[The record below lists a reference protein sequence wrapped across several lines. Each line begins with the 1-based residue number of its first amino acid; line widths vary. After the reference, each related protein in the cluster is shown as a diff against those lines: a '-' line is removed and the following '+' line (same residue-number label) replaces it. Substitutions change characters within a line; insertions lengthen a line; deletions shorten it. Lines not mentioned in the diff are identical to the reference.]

1 MSRKLTKEVEERL
14 VEASRLGM
22 TRDLQCSF
30 AGIGKSTLFRW
41 LAEGRKQTR
50 GRKRDLWEALK
61 RAEAL
66 GAEAALIS
74 IREAHQKDR
83 DWKAAAWYLER
94 RHGYRKNGPAEAA
107 REEELELAGEENRIE
122 RLQRRIADAE
132 GAIRSAIRS
141 NSFQA
146 YFAGIR
152 LAESLNQELELAKL
166 QGEEDDGLD
175 DMSSPRFLEAFE
187 GAAEDWPDP
196 LLEAAIRVYERRH
209 GIRMLGVG

>member
-83 DWKAAAWYLER
+83 DWKAAAWYRSHAVPEVSFTR
-94 RHGYRKNGPAEAA
+94 CPQP
-107 REEELELAGEENRIE
+107 ENRVHCE
-122 RLQRRIADAE
+122 DLC
-132 GAIRSAIRS
+132 
-141 NSFQA
+141 
-146 YFAGIR
+146 
-152 LAESLNQELELAKL
+152 L
-166 QGEEDDGLD
+166 QGREMGV
-175 DMSSPRFLEAFE
+175 PR
-187 GAAEDWPDP
+187 
-196 LLEAAIRVYERRH
+196 
-209 GIRMLGVG
+209 